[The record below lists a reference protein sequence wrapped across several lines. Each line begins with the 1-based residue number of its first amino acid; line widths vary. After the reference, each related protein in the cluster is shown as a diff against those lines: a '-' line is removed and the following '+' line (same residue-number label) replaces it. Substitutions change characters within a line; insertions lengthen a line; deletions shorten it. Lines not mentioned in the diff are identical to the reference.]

1 MSWIEVRIE
10 VEHDLAEHWAD
21 GLLEAGALSV
31 EAEDADADSPHEQPL
46 FGEPLGDG
54 TGIGAATGLTNRVA
68 SPFGWSRTRLAML
81 LPRDTDPRKLIA
93 EAGAALG
100 QSAPPIIGR
109 RDIEDRDWV
118 AATQA
123 QFDPIPIGTRLLIT
137 PSWHVKSDETG
148 NFDAPTAAPTE
159 PPTAPRHRLIVDPG
173 LAFGTGSH
181 PTTQLCLEWLD
192 QAAIEGRSMIDYGC
206 GSGILAIAAARLGAG
221 RVDGVDVD
229 PQALRASEANALAN
243 DVQASFFG
251 GDAAPS
257 GRYDIVIAN
266 ILTNP
271 LIVLAPAIAARV
283 SAGGRLAL
291 SGILDEQ
298 AQSVADAYARWF
310 TLARWRGS
318 EGWVLLTGERR
329 R

>member
-206 GSGILAIAAARLGAG
+206 GSGILAIAAARLGA
-221 RVDGVDVD
+221 RDVVALDIDPVAVTAASANAKRNQVDVTT
-229 PQALRASEANALAN
+229 ASSAGARSVPA
-243 DVQASFFG
+243 
-251 GDAAPS
+251 
-257 GRYDIVIAN
+257 DIVVAN
-266 ILTNP
+266 ILSSP
-271 LIVLAPAIAARV
+271 LKLLAPLLASLVRP
-283 SAGGRLAL
+283 GGELVL
-291 SGILDEQ
+291 SGVLERQIDE
-298 AQSVADAYARWF
+298 VAASYAS
-310 TLARWRGS
+310 LLPVSCWRVRD
-318 EGWVLLTGERR
+318 GWACLIGRR
-329 R
+329 G